1 MAGSERGIYPRWG
14 GDCQFL
20 EPVLHH
26 GERQKH
32 HLQVEILPDSPE
44 GNTPFYLMSFI
55 IA

>member
-1 MAGSERGIYPRWG
+1 MG
-14 GDCQFL
+14 GGGCQFL

-26 GERQKH
+26 RERQKH

-44 GNTPFYLMSFI
+44 GSTPFYLMSFI

>member
-14 GDCQFL
+14 GDWPVP

-32 HLQVEILPDSPE
+32 HPSG
-44 GNTPFYLMSFI
+44 GNPSGFS
-55 IA
+55 